1 MQEYTERLG
10 DAPLGRLLIK
20 LSLPGIAAS
29 VSTSL
34 YNLVN
39 TIWITRVGYQAIAA
53 LTIVF
58 PYQIIFYA
66 IGNGTGTGIAAL
78 VSRRFGERNP
88 DAANHVAGQIFY
100 LSTFWGV
107 IFILISNLLSDSLL
121 TLLGSTPDI
130 MVYGRQYLVVASFGA
145 PFVIFSL
152 VTANLI
158 RGSGDAVKPMVMM
171 LSSTLINIVLD
182 PLLIFGIGPFPE
194 MGVAGA
200 ALGTVIAQAFGALL
214 GLYYFLAGKTA
225 YRIKPAHLRPDM
237 TILRDIYRIGA
248 PSAITMVIESF
259 AFILF
264 NNVLSSFGSLMIA
277 VAGIA
282 MRVLDIA
289 FMPAM
294 GASGGLLPIVGYNYG
309 ALNYRRLW
317 RAVKLASVGIMI
329 VLAILT
335 IFLMIFAQQIIDFF
349 TDDPALLAEGVPAMR
364 IMLSSMLLIGPTM
377 MFITAFQGLSQ
388 GTKSLVLSL
397 LRQFLIFIPVLFLF
411 RHLFGLLGVW
421 VSIPTSDLLSF
432 ALISAFT
439 YREYQKHRH
448 NDFYIPT

>member
-1 MQEYTERLG
+1 
-10 DAPLGRLLIK
+10 
-20 LSLPGIAAS
+20 
-29 VSTSL
+29 
-34 YNLVN
+34 
-39 TIWITRVGYQAIAA
+39 
-53 LTIVF
+53 
-58 PYQIIFYA
+58 
-66 IGNGTGTGIAAL
+66 
-78 VSRRFGERNP
+78 
-88 DAANHVAGQIFY
+88 
-100 LSTFWGV
+100 
-107 IFILISNLLSDSLL
+107 
-121 TLLGSTPDI
+121 
-130 MVYGRQYLVVASFGA
+130 
-145 PFVIFSL
+145 
-152 VTANLI
+152 
-158 RGSGDAVKPMVMM
+158 
-171 LSSTLINIVLD
+171 
-182 PLLIFGIGPFPE
+182 
-194 MGVAGA
+194 
-200 ALGTVIAQAFGALL
+200 
-214 GLYYFLAGKTA
+214 
-225 YRIKPAHLRPDM
+225 
-237 TILRDIYRIGA
+237 
-248 PSAITMVIESF
+248 MVIESF